1 MKAVLYGEITDEVI
15 CSSVVLRM
23 LTGSERQ
30 DHGEYELLGISH
42 SKLMV

>member
-1 MKAVLYGEITDEVI
+1 MKSYVLRMK
-15 CSSVVLRM
+15 SVVLRM